1 MSAKSLVGIAVW
13 LFVSVLALAGEASQ
27 PALLHAN
34 IWRDTLDVRD
44 YLVSEKLDGVR
55 AYWDGKQLRFRS
67 GRPVNAPPWF
77 VAGLPAIAL
86 DGELWLGRDSFD
98 ELSGV
103 VRREPSD
110 DAQWHRVHYMIF
122 DSPQAP
128 GSFAERLSML
138 SRKLSESSAVGS
150 WVQLIEQV
158 SVADNAALHRKM
170 REVIAGKGEGLML
183 HRADAAYRA
192 GRNDD
197 LLKLKPQLDTE
208 ATLIGYE
215 AGKGRLAGL
224 VGALVMRMPE
234 SGHTFRLASGLS
246 DDLRRSPPPLGSQ
259 ITYRFTSL
267 TKRGLPRFPR
277 YWRVRSE
284 F

>member
-1 MSAKSLVGIAVW
+1 MSVKSLVGMALW
-13 LFVSVLALAGEASQ
+13 LFVSVLALAGEARP

-34 IWRDTLDVRD
+34 IWRDTLNIRE

-55 AYWDGKQLRFRS
+55 AYWNGTQLRFRS
-67 GRPVNAPPWF
+67 GRPVNAPAWF
-77 VAGLPAIAL
+77 IAGLPAISL

-98 ELSGV
+98 ELSGL
-103 VRREPSD
+103 VRRDPPD
-110 DAQWHRVHYMIF
+110 DEQWRRVRYMIF

-128 GSFAERLSML
+128 GSFAERLAIL
-138 SRKLSESSAVGS
+138 AGKLNEPSAVGS

-158 SVADNAALHRKM
+158 AIADNVALHRKM
-170 REVIAGKGEGLML
+170 HDVIAGKGEGLML

-215 AGKGRLAGL
+215 PGKGRLTGL

-234 SGHTFRLASGLS
+234 SGKTFRLASGLT
-246 DDLRRSPPPLGSQ
+246 DELRRSPPPLGSQ

-267 TKRGLPRFPR
+267 TKRGVPRFPR